1 MKANIFPLN
10 KLSFKKSLRSLW
22 PKGKLIVLVV
32 VIANL
37 SACSSLGVE
46 PWERDLLAKKEM
58 ALTSSPIDAA
68 LDDHIYFSKEAS
80 SGGKS
85 FGGGGCNYQRPAK

>member
-1 MKANIFPLN
+1 MKAIQ
-10 KLSFKKSLRSLW
+10 STVKKSLQLHQH
-22 PKGKLIVLVV
+22 KLTAKFKLVLFVV
-32 VIANL
+32 VLSNL

-46 PWERDLLAKKEM
+46 PWQRDLLAKKSM
-58 ALTSSPIDAA
+58 ALTSSSIDAA

-85 FGGGGCNYQRPAK
+85 FGGGGCGCN